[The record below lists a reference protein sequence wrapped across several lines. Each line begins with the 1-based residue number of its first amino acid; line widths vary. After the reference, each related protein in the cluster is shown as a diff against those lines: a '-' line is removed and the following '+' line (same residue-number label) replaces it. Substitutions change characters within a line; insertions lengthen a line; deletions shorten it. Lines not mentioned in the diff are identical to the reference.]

1 MRQAYN
7 FTGMNYINVT
17 GIPETFWQERD
28 WSITALVKFGDIL
41 KPNSA
46 AGQYDIAVLGIGT
59 NNGTGDELHL
69 GFRGTSGSD
78 GKHFVSTSGLVT
90 DCGLIKYIAGSH
102 QSLTAW
108 WVATAKMCL
117 YKNYTRRFQETHTH
131 FYFLFI
137 V

>member
-1 MRQAYN
+1 MPVNNSKPLYAEAIMRQAYN
-7 FTGMNYINVT
+7 FTGINYINVT

-69 GFRGTSGSD
+69 GLQRD
-78 GKHFVSTSGLVT
+78 EW
-90 DCGLIKYIAGSH
+90 I
-102 QSLTAW
+102 
-108 WVATAKMCL
+108 
-117 YKNYTRRFQETHTH
+117 
-131 FYFLFI
+131 
-137 V
+137 